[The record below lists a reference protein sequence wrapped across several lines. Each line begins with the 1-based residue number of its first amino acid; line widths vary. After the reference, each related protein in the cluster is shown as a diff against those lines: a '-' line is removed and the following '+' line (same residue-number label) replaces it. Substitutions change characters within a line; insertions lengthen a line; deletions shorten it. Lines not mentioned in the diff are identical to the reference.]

1 MQERLQ
7 KILSQ
12 AGVASRRKAE
22 ELIRAGR
29 VLVNGKVV
37 TELGSKADPD
47 QDFIKVDGKLV
58 RQAPR
63 VFLYLMLNKPKGCVT
78 TTSDPQG
85 RPTVTELLGR
95 YRSRVY
101 PVGRLDYQ
109 SEGLLLFTNDGEFAH
124 RVLSA
129 KSRIPKTYR
138 VKINGNPS
146 NEDLQKLRAGVRLDG
161 KATAPTKLRRI
172 KAGDNPWFEVT
183 LIEGRNNQIRR
194 MFRRRGFLVEKL
206 KRIKIGPLA
215 LAKLPMGKSR
225 RLTEAEIERLRRR
238 WAHKAGKAAHELS
251 S

>member
-7 KILSQ
+7 KILSR

-22 ELIRAGR
+22 ELIGAAR
-29 VLVNGKVV
+29 VRVNGKVV

-47 QDFIKVDGKLV
+47 HDFIKVDGKLV

-63 VFLYLMLNKPKGCVT
+63 VLLYLMLNKPKGCVT
-78 TTSDPQG
+78 TTSDPHG
-85 RPTVTELLGR
+85 RPTVIELLGR

-129 KSRIPKTYR
+129 KNRIPKTYH

-146 NEDLQKLRAGVRLDG
+146 EEDLQRLRAGVRLDG
-161 KATAPTKLRRI
+161 KATAPAKIRRV

-194 MFRRRGFLVEKL
+194 MFRQRGFLVEKI

-215 LAKLPMGKSR
+215 LAKLPVGKTR
-225 RLTEAEIERLRRR
+225 PLTETEVQRLRHR
-238 WAHKAGKAAHELS
+238 WERKPATAAQGLPS
-251 S
+251 

>member
-22 ELIRAGR
+22 ELIRGGQVR
-29 VLVNGKVV
+29 VNGRIITK
-37 TELGSKADPD
+37 LGSKADPD
-47 QDFIKVDGKLV
+47 QDSIKVAGKVV

-63 VFLYLMLNKPKGCVT
+63 APLYLMLNKPKGCVT

-85 RPTVTELLGR
+85 RPTVTDLLGR

-124 RVLSA
+124 RVLSS
-129 KSRIPKTYR
+129 KSRVPKTYR

-146 NEDLQKLRAGVRLDG
+146 EENLQKLRAGVRLDG
-161 KATAPTKLRRI
+161 RVTAPVKIRRVR
-172 KAGDNPWFEVT
+172 AGDNPWFEVT
-183 LIEGRNNQIRR
+183 LIDGRNNQIRR
-194 MFRRRGFLVEKL
+194 MFRRCGFLVEKL

-215 LAKLPMGKSR
+215 LAKLPVGRSR
-225 RLTEAEIERLRRR
+225 PLTKAEVERLRRR
-238 WAHKAGKAAHELS
+238 WEDKTGAGARELS

>member
-7 KILSQ
+7 KILSR

-22 ELIRAGR
+22 ELIGAAR
-29 VLVNGKVV
+29 VRVNGKVV

-47 QDFIKVDGKLV
+47 HDFIKVDGKLV

-63 VFLYLMLNKPKGCVT
+63 VLLYLMLNKPKGCVT

-85 RPTVTELLGR
+85 RPTVIEMLGR

-124 RVLSA
+124 QVLSA

-146 NEDLQKLRAGVRLDG
+146 EEDLQRLRAGVRLDR
-161 KATAPTKLRRI
+161 KDTAPAKIRRI

-194 MFRRRGFLVEKL
+194 MFRQRGFLVEKI

-215 LAKLPMGKSR
+215 LAKLPVGKTR
-225 RLTEAEIERLRRR
+225 PLTEAEVQRLRHR
-238 WAHKAGKAAHELS
+238 WERKPATAAQGLPS
-251 S
+251 

>member
-161 KATAPTKLRRI
+161 KATARPSSDASR
-172 KAGDNPWFEVT
+172 PVT
-183 LIEGRNNQIRR
+183 IR
-194 MFRRRGFLVEKL
+194 GSK
-206 KRIKIGPLA
+206 
-215 LAKLPMGKSR
+215 
-225 RLTEAEIERLRRR
+225 
-238 WAHKAGKAAHELS
+238 
-251 S
+251 